1 MSLQVYATYINANLD
16 SPDTHHPL
24 LRGGRGGIQM
34 EHLADRMGPLGT
46 ESAFEVL
53 AQAKALE
60 KQGKRILHFEIGEPD
75 FDTPAP
81 VIEAAKKALDDGW
94 THYVPAGGID
104 MLKEAIQE
112 YIERDR
118 GFRPTADQIVVTPGA
133 KPIIF
138 NTVMSLVNPGD
149 EVILQ
154 DPGFPI
160 YGSLVDFVYGKKRPV
175 ELKEEN
181 EFRMTPDQINELVT
195 DKTKLII
202 VNSPQN
208 PTGGV
213 LTKADVEGI
222 ADICEDNDI
231 FLLTDEVYSQ
241 ILYDMEHF
249 SPAVRDR
256 CTERTI
262 LLEGFSK
269 TYAMT
274 GWRMGYGV
282 LPAELA
288 KRFTQLNINT
298 VSCTSA
304 FSQVACAT
312 ALRMDQSPVT
322 AMVEKF
328 RARRDLIVDMLNDVN
343 GFTCLKPEGAFYVY
357 PNISG
362 TGMSSRE
369 VKDVLMNQVGI
380 AALPGTAFGS
390 TGTKHMRFSYATS
403 KETIKEGMEKIQA
416 HFS

>member
-1 MSLQVYATYINANLD
+1 MYMTN
-16 SPDTHHPL
+16 
-24 LRGGRGGIQM
+24 
-34 EHLADRMGPLGT
+34 LADRMEALGT

-60 KQGKRILHFEIGEPD
+60 KQGKKILHFEIGEPD

-104 MLKEAIQE
+104 MLKEAVQE

-118 GFRPTADQIVVTPGA
+118 GFKPAADQIVVVPGA

-138 NTVMSLVNPGD
+138 NTIMSLVNRGD

-160 YGSLVDFVYGKKRPV
+160 YGSLVDFVGATIRPV

-181 EFRMTPDQINELVT
+181 EFRMTPDEISELVT
-195 DKTKLII
+195 PKTKLII

-208 PTGGV
+208 PTGSV
-213 LTKADVEGI
+213 LTKSDVEGI
-222 ADICEDNDI
+222 ADISEDHDI
-231 FLLTDEVYSQ
+231 NILTDEVYSQ
-241 ILYDMEHF
+241 ILYDMSHH
-249 SPAVRDR
+249 SPSTRDL

-282 LPAELA
+282 MPADLA
-288 KRFTQLNINT
+288 KRSTQLNINT

-312 ALRMDQSPVT
+312 ALRMDQSPVLE
-322 AMVEKF
+322 MVRKF
-328 RARRDLIVDMLNDVN
+328 RQRRDVIVDMLNDVP

-357 PNISG
+357 PNITG
-362 TGMSSRE
+362 TGLNSTA
-369 VKDVLMNQVGI
+369 VKDILMNDVGI
-380 AALPGTAFGS
+380 SALPGTAFGKV
-390 TGTKHMRFSYATS
+390 GTHHMRFSYATS
-403 KETIKEGMEKIQA
+403 LENIQAGMTKIKE

>member
-1 MSLQVYATYINANLD
+1 MDY
-16 SPDTHHPL
+16 
-24 LRGGRGGIQM
+24 
-34 EHLADRMGPLGT
+34 LADRMGPLGT

-60 KQGKRILHFEIGEPD
+60 KQGKKILHFEIGEPD
-75 FDTPAP
+75 FDTPGP
-81 VIEAAKKALDDGW
+81 VIEAAKQALDDGW

-118 GFRPTADQIVVTPGA
+118 GFRPTPEQIVVTPGA

-138 NTVMSLVNPGD
+138 NSVMALVNPGD

-160 YGSLVDFVYGKKRPV
+160 YGSLVDFVGGIIKAV

-181 EFRMTPDQINELVT
+181 EFRMTPDEVNELVSP
-195 DKTKLII
+195 KTKLII
-202 VNSPQN
+202 LNSPQN

-213 LTKADVEGI
+213 LTKQDIEGI
-222 ADICEDNDI
+222 ADICEDNNVHI
-231 FLLTDEVYSQ
+231 LTDEVYSQ

-249 SPAVRDR
+249 SPAVRDQ
-256 CTERTI
+256 CTERSI

-282 LPAELA
+282 LPEELA
-288 KRFTQLNINT
+288 TRFTQLNINT
-298 VSCTSA
+298 ISCTSA

-312 ALRMDQSPVT
+312 ALRMDQSGVT
-322 AMVEKF
+322 DMVEKF
-328 RARRDLIVDMLNDVN
+328 RGRRDVIVDMLNNVN

-362 TGMSSRE
+362 TGMPSAE
-369 VKDVLMNQVGI
+369 VKDVLMKQVGI
-380 AALPGTAFGS
+380 AALPGTAFGY
-390 TGTKHMRFSYATS
+390 TGTKHMRFSYATGV
-403 KETIKEGMEKIQA
+403 ETIKEGMEMIQD
-416 HFS
+416 HFN

>member
-1 MSLQVYATYINANLD
+1 MTN
-16 SPDTHHPL
+16 
-24 LRGGRGGIQM
+24 
-34 EHLADRMGPLGT
+34 LADRMEALGT

-60 KQGKRILHFEIGEPD
+60 KQGKKILHFEIGEPD

-104 MLKEAIQE
+104 MLKEAVQE

-118 GFRPTADQIVVTPGA
+118 GFKPAADQIVVVPGA

-138 NTVMSLVNPGD
+138 NTIMSLVNRGD

-160 YGSLVDFVYGKKRPV
+160 YGSLVDFVGATIRHV

-181 EFRMTPDQINELVT
+181 EFRMTPDEISELVT
-195 DKTKLII
+195 PKTKLII

-208 PTGGV
+208 PTGSV
-213 LTKADVEGI
+213 LTKSDVEGI
-222 ADICEDNDI
+222 ADISEDHDI
-231 FLLTDEVYSQ
+231 NILTDEVYSQ
-241 ILYDMEHF
+241 ILYDMSHH
-249 SPAVRDR
+249 SPSTRDL

-282 LPAELA
+282 MPADLA
-288 KRFTQLNINT
+288 KRSTQLNINT

-312 ALRMDQSPVT
+312 ALRMDQSPVLE
-322 AMVEKF
+322 MVRKF
-328 RARRDLIVDMLNDVN
+328 RQRRDVIVDMLNDVP

-357 PNISG
+357 PNITG
-362 TGMSSRE
+362 TGLNSTA
-369 VKDVLMNQVGI
+369 VKDILMNDVGI
-380 AALPGTAFGS
+380 SALPGTAFGKV
-390 TGTKHMRFSYATS
+390 GTHHMRFSYATS
-403 KETIKEGMEKIQA
+403 LENIQAGMTKIKE

>member
-1 MSLQVYATYINANLD
+1 MTN
-16 SPDTHHPL
+16 
-24 LRGGRGGIQM
+24 
-34 EHLADRMGPLGT
+34 LADRMAALGT

-60 KQGKRILHFEIGEPD
+60 KQGKKILHFEIGEPD

-118 GFRPTADQIVVTPGA
+118 GFKPSPDQIVVVPGA

-138 NTVMSLVNPGD
+138 NTIMSLVNPGD

-160 YGSLVDFVYGKKRPV
+160 YGSLVDFVGATIRPV

-181 EFRMTPDQINELVT
+181 EFRMTPDEIAELVT
-195 DKTKLII
+195 PKTKLII

-208 PTGGV
+208 PTGSV
-213 LTKADVEGI
+213 LTKSDVEGI
-222 ADICEDNDI
+222 ADISEDHDI
-231 FLLTDEVYSQ
+231 NILTDEVYSQ
-241 ILYDMEHF
+241 ILYDMSHH
-249 SPAVRDR
+249 SPSTRDL

-282 LPAELA
+282 MPADLA
-288 KRFTQLNINT
+288 KRSTQLNINT

-312 ALRMDQSPVT
+312 ALRMDQSPVLE
-322 AMVEKF
+322 MVRKF
-328 RARRDLIVDMLNDVN
+328 RQRRDVIVDMLNDVP

-357 PNISG
+357 PNITG
-362 TGMSSRE
+362 TGMNSTE
-369 VKDVLMNQVGI
+369 VKDILMNVVGI
-380 AALPGTAFGS
+380 SALPGTAFGKV
-390 TGTKHMRFSYATS
+390 GTHHMRFSYATS
-403 KETIKEGMEKIQA
+403 LENIQAGMTAIKE

>member
-1 MSLQVYATYINANLD
+1 MDY
-16 SPDTHHPL
+16 
-24 LRGGRGGIQM
+24 
-34 EHLADRMGPLGT
+34 LADRMGPLGT

-60 KQGKRILHFEIGEPD
+60 KKGKRILHFEIGEPD

-81 VIEAAKKALDDGW
+81 VIEAAKQALDDGW
-94 THYVPAGGID
+94 THYVPASGID

-118 GFRPTADQIVVTPGA
+118 GFRPTPEQIVVTPGA

-138 NTVMSLVNPGD
+138 NSVMALVNRGD

-160 YGSLVDFVYGKKRPV
+160 YGSLVDFVGGVIRAV

-181 EFRMTPDQINELVT
+181 EFRMTPDEVNELISP
-195 DKTKLII
+195 KTKLII
-202 VNSPQN
+202 LNSPQN

-213 LTKADVEGI
+213 LTKSDIEGI
-222 ADICEDNDI
+222 ADICEDNNVH
-231 FLLTDEVYSQ
+231 LLTDEVYSQ

-249 SPAVRDR
+249 SPATRDS

-282 LPAELA
+282 LPEELA
-288 KRFTQLNINT
+288 TRFTQLNINT
-298 VSCTSA
+298 ISCTSA

-312 ALRMDQSPVT
+312 ALRMDQSPVFD
-322 AMVEKF
+322 MVKKF
-328 RARRDLIVDMLNDVN
+328 RTRRDVIVDMLNDVN

-357 PNISG
+357 PNVSG
-362 TGMSSRE
+362 TGMDSAQ

-380 AALPGTAFGS
+380 AALPGTAFGY

-403 KETIKEGMEKIQA
+403 VDTIKEGMEMIQE
-416 HFS
+416 HFN

>member
-1 MSLQVYATYINANLD
+1 MDY
-16 SPDTHHPL
+16 
-24 LRGGRGGIQM
+24 
-34 EHLADRMGPLGT
+34 LADRMGPLGT

-81 VIEAAKKALDDGW
+81 VIEAAKRALDDGW

-112 YIERDR
+112 YVERDR
-118 GFRPTADQIVVTPGA
+118 GFRPTAEQIVVTPGA

-160 YGSLVDFVYGKKRPV
+160 YGSLVDFVFGRIMPV

-181 EFRMTPDQINELVT
+181 EFRMTPEQINELVSP
-195 DKTKLII
+195 KTKLII
-202 VNSPQN
+202 LNSPQN

-213 LTKADVEGI
+213 LTRADVEGI
-222 ADICEDNDI
+222 ADICEDHSI
-231 FLLTDEVYSQ
+231 HILSDEVYSQ
-241 ILYDMEHF
+241 ILYDMDHF
-249 SPAVRDR
+249 SPSVRDECR
-256 CTERTI
+256 ERTI

-282 LPAELA
+282 LPEELA
-288 KRFTQLNINT
+288 ARFTQLNINT

-322 AMVEKF
+322 EMVRKF
-328 RARRDLIVDMLNDVN
+328 RQRRDVIVDMLNDVN
-343 GFTCLKPEGAFYVY
+343 GFKCLKPEGAFYVY

-362 TGMSSRE
+362 TGMSSSQ
-369 VKDVLMNQVGI
+369 VKDVLMNEVGI
-380 AALPGTAFGS
+380 AALPGTAFGE
-390 TGTKHMRFSYATS
+390 TGTRHMRFSYATS
-403 KETIKEGMEKIQA
+403 VETIREGMELIQA
-416 HFS
+416 HFN